1 MAVILSLLAL
11 PLPAQEKPWEKE
23 WKATLGEAKKEGR
36 VVIAGFPDPSVRREL
51 PAAFTARFGIPV
63 EYVAANSNE
72 TAAKLRSERSA
83 GLYTTDVFL
92 SGIQALANIVYPEK
106 MLDPLAPALILP
118 EVLDSSKWKSGQL
131 WFMDPEQRYILRLI
145 NYVSDL
151 FHVNTHHVKP
161 DDFHSVKALLD
172 PKWKGKISLFDPTVP
187 GSGSN
192 TAAQLFL
199 QLGEDFVRRLYVDQQ
214 PVISRDR
221 RQLADWLA
229 RGTYPVSFG
238 AAGSQ
243 VEQMQQ
249 EGFPIRSIYSLPD
262 MPGMVSAS
270 FGLVV
275 LMNRAPH
282 PNAARLFL
290 NWIASK
296 DGLEVFSR
304 AMKNP
309 TTRADID
316 ESFLPREKI
325 PLRGLRYFDT
335 YGWEFTVRDEAKVR
349 ERVKEILKK

>member
-1 MAVILSLLAL
+1 
-11 PLPAQEKPWEKE
+11 
-23 WKATLGEAKKEGR
+23 
-36 VVIAGFPDPSVRREL
+36 
-51 PAAFTARFGIPV
+51 
-63 EYVAANSNE
+63 
-72 TAAKLRSERSA
+72 
-83 GLYTTDVFL
+83 
-92 SGIQALANIVYPEK
+92 
-106 MLDPLAPALILP
+106 
-118 EVLDSSKWKSGQL
+118 
-131 WFMDPEQRYILRLI
+131 MDPEQKYILRLI

-151 FHVNTHHVKP
+151 FHVNTHHVRS
-161 DDFHSVKALLD
+161 DDFNSIKDLLD
-172 PKWKGKISLFDPTVP
+172 PKWRGKISLFDPTVP

-192 TAAQLFL
+192 TAAQLYL

-214 PVISRDR
+214 PMISRDR

-243 VEQMQQ
+243 VEQMQK

-262 MPGMVSAS
+262 MPGIVSAS

-282 PNAARLFL
+282 PYAARLFV

-296 DGLEVFSR
+296 DGLEVLSR
-304 AMKNP
+304 AMNNP
-309 TTRADID
+309 SLRTDID

-325 PLRGLRYFDT
+325 PLRGIRYLDS
-335 YGWEFTVRDEAKVR
+335 YGWEFTVRDEARAR